1 MICSE
6 REFKSKLKQIY
17 AGILN
22 FQLKGLD
29 IYVESNG
36 NLREEFELVRHLS
49 STLYSSWKLTDT

>member
-29 IYVESNG
+29 
-36 NLREEFELVRHLS
+36 LR
-49 STLYSSWKLTDT
+49 